1 MYLLLFVV
9 RAETNHYFH
18 YQLIFLQGLSA
29 LHMACLYGQPATI
42 RLLVESGKEWI
53 NSSDLQGR
61 RPIHM
66 VLSSQSSPKTS
77 LCLIYLLEQGA
88 DINV

>member
-1 MYLLLFVV
+1 
-9 RAETNHYFH
+9 
-18 YQLIFLQGLSA
+18 
-29 LHMACLYGQPATI
+29 MACLYGQLATVKI
-42 RLLVESGKEWI
+42 LVESRKEWI

-66 VLSSQSSPKTS
+66 VLSSQSAPKTS

-88 DINV
+88 DINM